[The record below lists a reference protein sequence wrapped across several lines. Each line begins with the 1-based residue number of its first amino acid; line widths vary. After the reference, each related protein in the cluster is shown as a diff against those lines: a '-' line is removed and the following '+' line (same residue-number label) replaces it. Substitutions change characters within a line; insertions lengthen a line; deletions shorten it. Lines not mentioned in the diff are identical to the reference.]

1 MKNLAATIKDI
12 AKQTGLGLA
21 TISKYLNG
29 GNVLEANKI
38 AIEKAIEELNFHVNE
53 FARGLKTNKSKTI
66 GVVIPELNN
75 IFCTSIITCIEDI
88 LRQNG
93 YGILVCDC
101 RTDAKLEYEATEFL
115 INKMVDGIINMPVSS
130 DGSHLQLP
138 LAKNLPVVLIDR
150 KIESLPVD
158 AVVVDNVEASQKAI
172 DHLLERGHREIGII
186 CGPKEI
192 FTSGER
198 LLGYNQAFIK
208 RGILPKPQLIGYGD
222 YTVEGGHAALKELLE
237 KAPELSAVFVTNY
250 EMTLGA
256 IIAINELGIKMPEQI
271 SLIGFDNLHLAQVI
285 KPKLTIISQ
294 PITRIAQSAAHMML
308 KRLAGQ
314 GAGHGETINLPT
326 ELLLG
331 ESVLAKNI

>member
-1 MKNLAATIKDI
+1 MKDI

-29 GNVLEANKI
+29 GNVLEANRI
-38 AIEKAIEELNFHVNE
+38 AIENAIEELNFHVNE

-66 GVVIPELNN
+66 GVVIPELSN

-115 INKMVDGIINMPVSS
+115 VNKMVDGIINMPVSS
-130 DGSHLQLP
+130 DGAHLQLP
-138 LAKNLPVVLIDR
+138 LSKNLPVVLIDR
-150 KIESLPVD
+150 KIEGLPVD
-158 AVVVDNVEASQKAI
+158 AVVVNNIEASQKAI
-172 DHLLERGHREIGII
+172 EHLLQKGHKDIGII
-186 CGPKEI
+186 CGPKDV
-192 FTSGER
+192 FTSNER

-208 RGILPKPQLIGYGD
+208 KGILPNQNLISYGD
-222 YTVEGGHAALKELLE
+222 YTVEGGHSALKELLKRE
-237 KAPELSAVFVTNY
+237 PHLSAVFVTNY

-256 IIAINELGIKMPEQI
+256 IIALNELGIKMPEQI

-294 PITRIAQSAAHMML
+294 PITQIAQSAAHMML
-308 KRLAGQ
+308 KRLAGI
-314 GAGHGETINLPT
+314 GISAGETINLPT
-326 ELLLG
+326 ELLMG
-331 ESVLAKNI
+331 ESVLTKNRE